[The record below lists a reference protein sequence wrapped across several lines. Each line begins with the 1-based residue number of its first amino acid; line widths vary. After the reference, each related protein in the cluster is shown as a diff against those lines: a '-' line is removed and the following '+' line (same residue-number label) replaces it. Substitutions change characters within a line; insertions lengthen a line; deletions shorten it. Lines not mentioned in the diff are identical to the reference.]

1 VRSAA
6 FLFVLT
12 VACGGAQRDA
22 TSDAAVADAVAP
34 SPGDLLLARARLS
47 IEHGVLAPEL
57 EDRILASSAPEHARA
72 RRLLQAMHDGIA
84 PAPPDDDPLAAPTVA
99 STTLSPAL
107 AAPPEGELPPIP
119 EPAAAPAGA
128 PAPAAAP
135 APAPAPRSTPA
146 FATLERVAI
155 QSTSEGA
162 TLSITASAGVL
173 VGVASQPEAGILRL
187 VLDDVRA
194 APKVLSSRPGIRGAR
209 VRSIDA
215 GEGGVRI
222 TLALDPG
229 WRFRRVRRTAT
240 GAKVELTAPS

>member
-1 VRSAA
+1 
-6 FLFVLT
+6 
-12 VACGGAQRDA
+12 
-22 TSDAAVADAVAP
+22 
-34 SPGDLLLARARLS
+34 
-47 IEHGVLAPEL
+47 
-57 EDRILASSAPEHARA
+57 
-72 RRLLQAMHDGIA
+72 MHDGIA
-84 PAPPDDDPLAAPTVA
+84 PATPDDDPLAAPTIA
-99 STTLSPAL
+99 STTLSPTL

-119 EPAAAPAGA
+119 EPAPGTGSGTGTGTVA
-128 PAPAAAP
+128 
-135 APAPAPRSTPA
+135 APAPRSTPT

-162 TLSITASAGVL
+162 TLSIIADAGVL

-194 APKVLSSRPGIRGAR
+194 APKVLTSRPGIRGAR

-229 WRFRRVRRTAT
+229 WRFRRVRRTNN
-240 GAKVELTAPS
+240 GAKVELISPS